1 MRGTG
6 PPMVP
11 PLWQGDEV
19 LPPLSG
25 RGRVRVGAGGE
36 AHSRRAY
43 FGSGR
48 NFRHPLAAPLSP
60 CCCHQK

>member
-1 MRGTG
+1 MRGIG
-6 PPMVP
+6 PPTVP

-19 LPPLSG
+19 FPPLSG
-25 RGRVRVGAGGE
+25 RGRVRVGAA
-36 AHSRRAY
+36 AHEGY

-48 NFRHPLAAPLSP
+48 NFRQPLAAPLSP